1 MRKILVL
8 IIFFIA
14 AVFAQGGGSALDFDG
29 SDDYVDC
36 SDDADLQMGTHDLTV
51 EFWLKTSASASQ
63 KIIANGATNSST
75 AGYAIKM
82 LSNGKIRTEFND
94 GSTSGAKNND
104 TAVNDGNWHHVAV
117 IFDRDDQLSVCVDG
131 DCANKDISS
140 QNGDD
145 CTNVSSTFVM
155 GRNATGNSGNSYTGS
170 LDEVRIWDT
179 ALSESTFEAWM
190 HKPIDDSHS
199 NYANLNAYY
208 QMSDGSGISLTDNSV
223 NSNTGT
229 LNNMDNDDWVTSN
242 APIGSLTSSYTTDVE
257 GIWSVNGTSN
267 SDASTGLL
275 MSVGSALS
283 TGNFAVF
290 GNNNTSGTSTSDLP
304 AGVDIRTGRIWH
316 VDESGTVSADI
327 IIDISDATGNPDQ
340 SGTASNYKL
349 LHRSGTSGDFS
360 TVASGA
366 SISGDAVTF
375 SSYSLADGYYA
386 MGGAGDASLPVE
398 LTSFTASP
406 LKGAV
411 QLSWVTESE
420 IDNLGFLVDRS
431 LEPISGFTTIADYR
445 FVPELQGQGSVTYR
459 TDYSYKDTEVIPGT
473 KYYYVLSDVTG
484 NPEYGEPVTQHTDKM
499 VNATPLWADLETG
512 ILKDFRLLKV
522 YPNPFNP
529 STMIS
534 FDVPLDTKHA
544 TRLRVYNIKGQ
555 LVETLVNE
563 QMKPGTH
570 KIKWN
575 AVNLSSGIYFVEMRA
590 GDKIFN
596 QKITFIK

>member
-1 MRKILVL
+1 M
-8 IIFFIA
+8 
-14 AVFAQGGGSALDFDG
+14 FAQEGGFALE
-29 SDDYVDC
+29 YVESNSTYVVC
-36 SDDADLQMGTHDLTV
+36 ENTSNLVMGTGDITV
-51 EFWLKTSASASQ
+51 EFWCNISNS
-63 KIIANGATNSST
+63 GAAYIVHQGAKGTGS
-75 AGYAIKM
+75 AGYAIFIAGSGEVWSR
-82 LSNGKIRTEFND
+82 LANGSARQDVKGSIDVED
-94 GSTSGAKNND
+94 GT
-104 TAVNDGNWHHVAV
+104 WHHVAV
-117 IFDRDDQLSVCVDG
+117 VWDRDAYTSIYVDG
-131 DCANKDISS
+131 VLDIATATSYS
-140 QNGDD
+140 GTDIQGSDDVFFGDKQ
-145 CTNVSSTFVM
+145 SGSTQ
-155 GRNATGNSGNSYTGS
+155 GTTGT
-170 LDEVRIWDT
+170 LDEIRIWNT
-179 ALSESTFEAWM
+179 ALSESTIQEWM
-190 HKPIDDSHS
+190 HKPIDTNHS
-199 NYANLNAYY
+199 NYSNSASDNLKGYY
-208 QMSDGSGISLTDNSV
+208 QMSDGSGTSLTDNSA
-223 NSNTGT
+223 NNNIGT
-229 LNNMDNDDWVTSN
+229 LNNMDDDDWVTSN

-257 GIWSVNGTSN
+257 GIWSVTGTSN
-267 SDASTGLL
+267 SDVSTGFL

-283 TGNFAVF
+283 TGNFSVF

-327 IIDISDATGNPDQ
+327 IIDISDATGNSDQ

-360 TVASGA
+360 TVTSGA

-484 NPEYGEPVTQHTDKM
+484 NPEYGEPVTRHTDKM

>member
-1 MRKILVL
+1 MSKISIL
-8 IIFFIA
+8 IILFIA

-36 SDDADLQMGTHDLTV
+36 GSGTDLQMGTHDLTV
-51 EFWLKTSASASQ
+51 EFWLKTSASAIQ
-63 KIIANGATNSST
+63 RIIGNGGTGST
-75 AGYAIKM
+75 DDGYSVWM
-82 LSNGKIRTEFND
+82 LSNGRIRAQCSDATNTVNEVN
-94 GSTSGAKNND
+94 TN
-104 TAVNDGNWHHVAV
+104 TVNDGNWHHVAV
-117 IFDRDDQLSVCVDG
+117 MYDRDGNLTVCIDGACSTADLTSV
-131 DCANKDISS
+131 
-140 QNGDD
+140 
-145 CTNVSSTFVM
+145 
-155 GRNATGNSGNSYTGS
+155 TGNCDNSSSFVLGVKSASSNTTQPFTGI
-170 LDEVRIWDT
+170 LDEVRIWSA
-179 ALSESTFEAWM
+179 ALSEATFEEWM
-190 HKPIDDSHS
+190 YKPIESGHT
-199 NYANLNAYY
+199 NYANLEAYY
-208 QMSDGSGISLTDNSV
+208 QMSDGSGTTLTDNSS
-223 NSNTGT
+223 NTNTGT
-229 LNNMDNDDWVTSN
+229 LNNMDDDDWVSSN

-257 GIWSVNGTSN
+257 GIWSVTGTSN

-304 AGVDIRTGRIWH
+304 DGVDERTGRIWH

-327 IIDISDATGNPDQ
+327 VIDISDATGN
-340 SGTASNYKL
+340 SVTVGTASNYKL
-349 LHRSGTSGDFS
+349 LYRSGTSGDFS
-360 TVASGA
+360 TGASGA
-366 SISGDAVTF
+366 SVSGDAITF
-375 SSYSLADGYYA
+375 TSYSLADGYYA
-386 MGGAGDASLPVE
+386 MGGTGDASLPVE
-398 LTSFTASP
+398 LTSFSANPKT
-406 LKGAV
+406 GAV
-411 QLSWVTESE
+411 ELSWVTESE

-431 LEPISGFTTIADYR
+431 RDPISGFTTIADYR

-459 TDYSYKDTEVIPGT
+459 TDYSYTDTEAISGT

-484 NPEYGEPVTQHTDKM
+484 NPEHGEPVTRHTDKM
-499 VNATPLWADLETG
+499 VNATPLWADSETG

-544 TRLRVYNIKGQ
+544 THLRVYNIKGQ
-555 LVETLVNE
+555 LVEALVNE

-575 AVNLSSGIYFVEMRA
+575 AVNLLSGIYFVEMRA